1 MIFYMSCREIRTFA
15 ENIFKNFLK
24 KFFKMLDIIISIM
37 LL

>member
-1 MIFYMSCREIRTFA
+1 MIFYMSCREGVTFA
-15 ENIFKNFLK
+15 ENKLKNFPK